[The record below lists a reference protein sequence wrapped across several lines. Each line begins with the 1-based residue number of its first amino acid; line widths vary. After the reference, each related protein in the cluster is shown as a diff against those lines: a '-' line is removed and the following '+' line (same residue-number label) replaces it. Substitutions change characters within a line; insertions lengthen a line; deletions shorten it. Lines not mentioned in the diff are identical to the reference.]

1 MRAVDAGVVLLV
13 GAIPDGEGLAP
24 RLELLHLLGPR
35 KAHPPKGLKGLSY
48 ETEMSTK

>member
-35 KAHPPKGLKGLSY
+35 KAHPKGLKGLSY